1 MNENQDNQENNKEND
16 LQIYLDEI
24 EHLKVDFSDLEDLD
38 MEEIQEMQDAIAEVQ
53 ESENV
58 SETGNNEKI
67 IDQEIVPADFKNEL
81 MQKETMYEDFS
92 DLDDIDLDE
101 LMDMKEAIDSVQQ
114 ENIHE
119 NESEGNAV
127 QPIPDD
133 LEARIKQEL
142 SLKLEEKK
150 EEVITPEKFLE
161 YIKTKKDKIWYHA
174 LWYLVFEVEDHTAS
188 KVLLYDVLKE
198 VTSKSAIDPIPEHQ
212 FYFGLGYLLR
222 LTMNDKQI
230 IRYMRGGTFKININV
245 ESLKKLM
252 EEAGEPISNRPVI
265 PKEEKKQMF
274 ADSDRCSGETC
285 GDDVR
290 T

>member
-58 SETGNNEKI
+58 SETGNNENI
-67 IDQEIVPADFKNEL
+67 IDQKIVSAEFKDEL

-274 ADSDRCSGETC
+274 ADFLK
-285 GDDVR
+285 DDF
-290 T
+290 TDI

>member
-1 MNENQDNQENNKEND
+1 MNENQDNRENNKEND

-38 MEEIQEMQDAIAEVQ
+38 MEEIQEMQAAIAEVQ

-119 NESEGNAV
+119 NKSEGNAV

-161 YIKTKKDKIWYHA
+161 YIKTKKDKIWYQA

-274 ADSDRCSGETC
+274 ADFLK
-285 GDDVR
+285 DDF
-290 T
+290 TDI

>member
-38 MEEIQEMQDAIAEVQ
+38 MEEIQEMQAAIAEVQ

-119 NESEGNAV
+119 NKSEGNAV

-161 YIKTKKDKIWYHA
+161 YIKTKKDKIWYQA

-274 ADSDRCSGETC
+274 ADFLK
-285 GDDVR
+285 DDF
-290 T
+290 TDI